1 MCDELATQLKNRP
14 VHLPGLIVVD
24 GPIGAGKTTFIKH
37 LADELKQS
45 GASVKVVDEAIPE
58 NLGEYYKDP
67 ARNVFAFQKAYSLR
81 LFDKW
86 ADLYRKATS
95 PFPEHDFVICDRYW
109 ASTRAFVRY
118 HYDKG
123 NISDDE
129 LRQLTDLNNL
139 FITLCP
145 MFPEYHV
152 FLDEPNAKCLERI
165 KKRGREGETEVGDAY
180 MSEINE
186 YIRRYNFHP
195 FFGEGTHNGLLEI
208 ADKRAT
214 SYACPRPALARAAQQ
229 VKGLIFTEVEENTTK
244 CRILPELIPVD
255 FAAELA
261 KANQFNLHTRSFIM
275 EEAIMVA
282 TTGKSGID
290 VLRVNE
296 IKESK

>member
-1 MCDELATQLKNRP
+1 
-14 VHLPGLIVVD
+14 
-24 GPIGAGKTTFIKH
+24 
-37 LADELKQS
+37 
-45 GASVKVVDEAIPE
+45 
-58 NLGEYYKDP
+58 
-67 ARNVFAFQKAYSLR
+67 
-81 LFDKW
+81 
-86 ADLYRKATS
+86 
-95 PFPEHDFVICDRYW
+95 
-109 ASTRAFVRY
+109 
-118 HYDKG
+118 
-123 NISDDE
+123 
-129 LRQLTDLNNL
+129 
-139 FITLCP
+139 

-208 ADKRAT
+208 ADKRAA
-214 SYACPRPALARAAQQ
+214 SHACPRAAQQ

-261 KANQFNLHTRSFIM
+261 KANQFNFHTRSFIM